1 MTELSSE
8 ILRDWQVRKTKEQK
22 TRFIAFLQSRLPEL
36 RVEEGGLPRCRNLVL
51 GDPESADVVFTAHYD
66 TCARLPFPNFIT
78 PKNLLIYLAYQLLII
93 LPFFALGGLAAF
105 VLIRLGVYEPA
116 AIMLGWL
123 AAFAAI
129 LYVFLLGPA
138 NPHTVND
145 NTSGVVM
152 LCELIGTLRPEELSR
167 CAFVFFDHEETGLF
181 GSSFFA
187 SKHKKA
193 MKKRLLINFDC
204 VSDGDDLL
212 IVQSGRAR
220 RRAGEALAAAFC
232 DSADKRAVITGPL
245 GAFYPS
251 DQVNF
256 PCGVG
261 VAAMQRKPL
270 LGLYMSRI
278 HTARD
283 TVCDERNFAFLAAG
297 VRRLLERYRPEYIDE
312 QAGSTV

>member
-1 MTELSSE
+1 MTELSRD
-8 ILRDWQVRKTKEQK
+8 ILQDWQVRKTKAQK
-22 TRFIAFLQSRLPEL
+22 ERFIAFLQSRLPGL

-51 GDPESADVVFTAHYD
+51 GDPESADVVFSAHYD

-78 PKNLLIYLAYQLLII
+78 PKNLLIYLLYQLLI
-93 LPFFALGGLAAF
+93 LVPFFALGALLVWGL
-105 VLIRLGVYEPA
+105 LRLGVHGPSSF
-116 AIMLGWL
+116 MLGWIAVFGL
-123 AAFAAI
+123 I

-145 NTSGVVM
+145 NTSGVVT
-152 LCELIGTLRPEELSR
+152 LCELIGSLDEEELAR
-167 CAFVFFDHEETGLF
+167 CAFVFFDHEESGLF
-181 GSSFFA
+181 GSSRFA

-193 MKKRLLINFDC
+193 MKDKLLINFDC

-212 IVQSGRAR
+212 FVQSGKAKR
-220 RRAGEALAAAFC
+220 RVDAALKEAF
-232 DSADKRAVITGPL
+232 SSTADKRATVTGPL

-251 DQVNF
+251 DQINF

-261 VAAMQRKPL
+261 VAALNRSPL

-283 TVCDERNFAFLAAG
+283 TVCDEANFSFLVRG
-297 VRRLLERYRPEYIDE
+297 VRRFLQLYRP
-312 QAGSTV
+312 